1 MQSQIEEQL
10 AAAKQAQGHSATQ
23 LQQKDNE
30 LRALR
35 AELAKG
41 DEEREEL
48 RARVTQVCAQ
58 RLPELK
64 QQLAERDRAIEAL
77 EAENEELRT
86 RATHLV
92 TVYVPVRPGSC
103 KSNRSSRT

>member
-1 MQSQIEEQL
+1 MAEQL
-10 AAAKQAQGHSATQ
+10 EAAEQLQGHRA
-23 LQQKDNE
+23 QQVQEKDKE
-30 LRALR
+30 LLALR

-58 RLPELK
+58 HLPELK

-77 EAENEELRT
+77 EADNEELRT
-86 RATHLV
+86 RAAQLV
-92 TVYVPVRPGSC
+92 TVYLPVRPYSC
-103 KSNRSSRT
+103 KRNRLLQT